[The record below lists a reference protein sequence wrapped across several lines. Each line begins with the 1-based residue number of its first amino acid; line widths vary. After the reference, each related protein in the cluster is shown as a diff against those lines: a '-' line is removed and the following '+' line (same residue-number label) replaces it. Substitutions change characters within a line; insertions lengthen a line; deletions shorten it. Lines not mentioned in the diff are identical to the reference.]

1 MPPDLT
7 LRPTGGLGPPVY
19 ARPVPIRK
27 PGALPPAFVFLQ
39 KNEGDTP
46 GGNFFIYTKFEI
58 VIFQSATPKS
68 RTAPRQDFF
77 AHFFYAFQH
86 ADNIQ
91 TPAKQEKNTPSTS
104 DILKIER
111 DMKNSLKFKK
121 PTQAKTQFPFSEA

>member
-1 MPPDLT
+1 MFLTHMPSKIRGIFRLNMYS
-7 LRPTGGLGPPVY
+7 RRGF
-19 ARPVPIRK
+19 ARR
-27 PGALPPAFVFLQ
+27 
-39 KNEGDTP
+39 E
-46 GGNFFIYTKFEI
+46 FFPCKIEI
-58 VIFQSATPKS
+58 VISQSAAPKS

>member
-1 MPPDLT
+1 MFLTHMPSK
-7 LRPTGGLGPPVY
+7 
-19 ARPVPIRK
+19 IRGIFIK
-27 PGALPPAFVFLQ
+27 TCISVVAS
-39 KNEGDTP
+39 P

-121 PTQAKTQFPFSEA
+121 PTQAKTQFPFSET